1 MRRAAGRVAKSAVV
15 PVLGTAAIVG
25 AAWAYTESTASVY
38 VQPLPTMLK
47 NFGDTWF
54 FAHFSSDLLPSV
66 MHVLAGFVIA
76 VVVGVGLGVLLGSSR
91 TLRLMA
97 EPVISLL
104 RSVPVPALVPPA
116 AVAFGLG
123 DDMRIGVIALG
134 CLWPIVL
141 NTMDG
146 VGEIDP
152 LIVDTARSYRI
163 NGARRLFWVTLPA
176 LGPRIA
182 GACRISLS
190 IGLLAMVISESIAA
204 SSGIGFFLLNSQ
216 NLFRID
222 WMWAAILMLGLLGIV
237 LNLGLTAIERRW
249 LRWYF
254 RAQAAAN

>member
-1 MRRAAGRVAKSAVV
+1 MTRRAGRVAKSALV
-15 PVLGTAAIVG
+15 PVLGTAAILG
-25 AAWAYTESTASVY
+25 AVWAYTESTSSVY
-38 VQPLPTMLK
+38 VQPLPTMLR
-47 NFGDTWF
+47 NFADTWF
-54 FAHFSSDLLPSV
+54 FAHFSSDFLPSV
-66 MHVLAGFVIA
+66 VHVLAGFVIA
-76 VVVGVGLGVLLGSSR
+76 VIVGVTLGILLGSVR

-134 CLWPIVL
+134 CLWPLVL

-146 VGEIDP
+146 FAEIDP

-163 NGARRLFWVTLPA
+163 TGLRKLVWVTLPA

-182 GACRISLS
+182 GASRISLS
-190 IGLLAMVISESIAA
+190 IGLLAMVISESVAA
-204 SSGIGFFLLNSQ
+204 SNGIGFFLLNSQ

-222 WMWAAILMLGLLGIV
+222 WMWAAILMLGLLGVI
-237 LNLGLTAIERRW
+237 LNLALTAIERTW

-254 RAQAAAN
+254 RAQAAAT